1 MRKKTSTPQKNVLK
15 YKLFS
20 KDFSKNRHLVNQL
33 SFWEKKLAEGG
44 GTAKTAH
51 PLCFFV
57 LILPSRKDYSAK
69 GGGGGVERVGDDDG
83 GRAEDDGAG
92 VAGRRQEQGNC

>member
-1 MRKKTSTPQKNVLK
+1 MRKKHPHLKQIVLK
-15 YKLFS
+15 YILFRRN
-20 KDFSKNRHLVNQL
+20 FSKNRHLLNQL

-69 GGGGGVERVGDDDG
+69 GGGGEVCCINHRPLHS
-83 GRAEDDGAG
+83 
-92 VAGRRQEQGNC
+92 

>member
-1 MRKKTSTPQKNVLK
+1 MRKKHPHLKKSVLK
-15 YKLFS
+15 YILFS
-20 KDFSKNRHLVNQL
+20 KKFSKNRHLLNQL

>member
-1 MRKKTSTPQKNVLK
+1 MK
-15 YKLFS
+15 YILFS
-20 KDFSKNRHLVNQL
+20 KNFSKNRHLLSQL

-69 GGGGGVERVGDDDG
+69 GGGGGGVERVGDDDG

>member
-1 MRKKTSTPQKNVLK
+1 MRKKHPHLKKNVLK
-15 YKLFS
+15 YILFS
-20 KDFSKNRHLVNQL
+20 KNFSKNCHLLNQL
-33 SFWEKKLAEGG
+33 SFWEKKIGG
-44 GTAKTAH
+44 GRGDCENST

>member
-1 MRKKTSTPQKNVLK
+1 MRKKHPHLKKNILK
-15 YKLFS
+15 YILFS
-20 KDFSKNRHLVNQL
+20 RNFSKNRHLLNQL
-33 SFWEKKLAEGG
+33 SFWGKKLAEGG

>member
-1 MRKKTSTPQKNVLK
+1 MYNCGMK
-15 YKLFS
+15 YILFS
-20 KDFSKNRHLVNQL
+20 KNFSKNRHLLSQL

>member
-1 MRKKTSTPQKNVLK
+1 MRKKHPHLKKSVLK
-15 YKLFS
+15 YILFS
-20 KDFSKNRHLVNQL
+20 KNFSKNRHLLNQL

-92 VAGRRQEQGNC
+92 VAGRRREQGNC

>member
-1 MRKKTSTPQKNVLK
+1 MRKKHPHLKKSVLK
-15 YKLFS
+15 YILFS
-20 KDFSKNRHLVNQL
+20 KNFSKNRHLLNQL

>member
-1 MRKKTSTPQKNVLK
+1 MYWSTYYSVKISAKIATYLIN
-15 YKLFS
+15 YHFG
-20 KDFSKNRHLVNQL
+20 
-33 SFWEKKLAEGG
+33 EKKLAEGG
-44 GTAKTAH
+44 GIAKTAH

>member
-1 MRKKTSTPQKNVLK
+1 MRKKHPHLKKSVLK
-15 YKLFS
+15 YILFC
-20 KDFSKNRHLVNQL
+20 KNFSKNRHLLNQL